1 MNKVLVNIGD
11 KTYRCEFA
19 KSSEDRH
26 KGLRGREHLAPDEGM
41 LFDFSDTDET
51 PEMWMKDTKIPLD
64 IIGIDKFD
72 MVSQVYTPKP
82 ESEELI
88 PYPNVK
94 YILEVSADSGIR
106 EGDDFELDED
116 TDLDKYVMKILAPD
130 GTTQGMLQGGERI
143 FSRIST
149 RKLISR
155 AKKAFAHRND
165 KELYESDCK
174 RLGKIVFKELY
185 AQDHRDPQYVSLPE
199 DKNKD
204 EKS

>member
-26 KGLRGREHLAPDEGM
+26 KGLSGREHLAPDEGM

-82 ESEELI
+82 ESEELT

-130 GTTQGMLQGGERI
+130 GTAQGMLQGGERI

-155 AKKAFAHRND
+155 AKKPLLT
-165 KELYESDCK
+165 ET
-174 RLGKIVFKELY
+174 I
-185 AQDHRDPQYVSLPE
+185 
-199 DKNKD
+199 
-204 EKS
+204 KSSMKVTANV